1 MRAQTQALPKERP
14 WIRCNPNY
22 TLINAQE
29 ALVNQDSIFHYYQK
43 LIALRKQE
51 AVLIDGWYEPLME
64 EDENIFAYTRTNEL
78 EKLLVYCNFGDTP
91 QTRTLPEEWN
101 GGEVLISNYPDSK
114 PDGSLRPL

>member
-1 MRAQTQALPKERP
+1 MRSIYAKGRDNARTPMQWDESANAGFTEGTP

-64 EDENIFAYTRTNEL
+64 EDENIFRLY
-78 EKLLVYCNFGDTP
+78 KD
-91 QTRTLPEEWN
+91 Q
-101 GGEVLISNYPDSK
+101 
-114 PDGSLRPL
+114 